1 MLNKLEHPFT
11 FLATSSSWG
20 LTLNS
25 KPPGISRIAI
35 LPSSGNSTMM
45 NSVRIKYDFFFRWW
59 WRNVC
64 YWTLIQFYVCL
75 VPNLL
80 RPYFYTPVSLLFFF
94 FLNVFSVF
102 SASKDPR
109 LYSCPVYK
117 KTVRT
122 DLNYIAAM
130 DLRTLQPPEHWVLRG
145 VALLCDVK

>member
-64 YWTLIQFYVCL
+64 YWTLIPVFIPQFHY
-75 VPNLL
+75 
-80 RPYFYTPVSLLFFF
+80 FFF
-94 FLNVFSVF
+94 FFNVFSVF

>member
-35 LPSSGNSTMM
+35 LPLSGNSTMM

-80 RPYFYTPVSLLFFF
+80 KPYFYTPVSLLLFFF
-94 FLNVFSVF
+94 KCLFCLLSFKGSTF
-102 SASKDPR
+102 IFMSGLQKDCSNR
-109 LYSCPVYK
+109 YELHCCHGS
-117 KTVRT
+117 
-122 DLNYIAAM
+122 
-130 DLRTLQPPEHWVLRG
+130 
-145 VALLCDVK
+145 